1 MSAGTVPGADG
12 IAHSVSSPPMSSGVA
27 VIVLAGGSG
36 SRVQQEINK
45 VYLPIGD
52 RVMLLYALTTFAE
65 SPEVDRILLVIR
77 PEDRETA
84 EGVVADLDSDIPVE
98 IVTGGDSRH
107 GSERAGLEALA
118 ASIDDGSVD
127 IVAIHDGARPF
138 MTAELLHSVLE
149 GARTTGGAVPGM
161 PVDEALYRVSED
173 GDAHPLDPSTLV
185 KVQTPQAFS
194 ARPLLAAYRRAGEAG
209 FEGVDTAETVERFS
223 DLRVEVVPGD
233 PRNLK
238 VTFIEDF
245 FAAEEY
251 AVDWAGTGWGRPE

>member
-1 MSAGTVPGADG
+1 VSAETVPGSRI
-12 IAHSVSSPPMSSGVA
+12 IAHSVTSPSMSSGVA

-36 SRVQQEINK
+36 SRLQQEINK

-52 RVMLLYALTTFAE
+52 RVMLHYSLATIAA
-65 SPEVDRILLVIR
+65 SPEVDRIVLVIR

-84 EGVVADLDSDIPVE
+84 GEVVSDLDVDLPVE
-98 IVTGGDSRH
+98 LVVGGNSRH

-118 ASIDDGSVD
+118 GAIDDESVS

-138 MTAELLHSVLE
+138 MSAELLHSVLE
-149 GARTTGGAVPGM
+149 GARRSGGAVPGM
-161 PVDEALYRVSED
+161 PVEEALYRVSGE
-173 GDAHPLDPSTLV
+173 GAHPLDPSTLV
-185 KVQTPQAFS
+185 KVQTPQAFA
-194 ARPLLAAYRRAGEAG
+194 ARPLLAAYRKADEAG

-223 DLRVEVVPGD
+223 DLEVEVVPGD
-233 PRNLK
+233 PMNLK

-251 AVDWAGTGWGRPE
+251 ALDWAETGWRRPD